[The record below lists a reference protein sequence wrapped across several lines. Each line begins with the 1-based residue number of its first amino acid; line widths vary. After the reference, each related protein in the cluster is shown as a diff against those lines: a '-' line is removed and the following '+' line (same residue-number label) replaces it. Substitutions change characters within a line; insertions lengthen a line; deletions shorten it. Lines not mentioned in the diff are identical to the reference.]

1 MEIALSLVTG
11 YLLGSVPYAY
21 IIARWR
27 RHVDLRY
34 VDVRNVG
41 AGAVIRQVGKRWGAV
56 AIILDGG
63 KGALAVHIAMHA
75 FHVTEPFWLLAG
87 FMAIVGHNFPL
98 WIRFRGGAGVAC
110 FMGIMLALS
119 PEAFGATIGV
129 LALVLLI
136 TRQFFTT
143 IALASPFLV
152 LFVWILERDLTLLYF
167 TIGVS
172 LFILLRSRRRL
183 HEIRVFTMRA
193 YYDIK
198 ARLSRNQD

>member
-1 MEIALSLVTG
+1 MEIALSLVIA

-27 RHVDLRY
+27 RSVDLRY

-41 AGAVIRQVGKRWGAV
+41 AGAVIRQVGKRWGVV

-63 KGALAVHIAMHA
+63 KGAAAIAVANA
-75 FHVTEPFWLLAG
+75 FGVSQPIVLLAG
-87 FMAIVGHNFPL
+87 FLAVAGHNFPF
-98 WIRFRGGAGVAC
+98 WIGFRGGSGVAC
-110 FMGIMLALS
+110 FMGVMMMLS
-119 PEAFGATIGV
+119 PAAFGATLGV
-129 LALVLLI
+129 LAITLVV

-143 IALASPFLV
+143 IALASPFLII
-152 LFVWILERDLTLLYF
+152 FVWVVERDLTLLYF
-167 TIGVS
+167 TVGMAI
-172 LFILLRSRRRL
+172 FILLRSRRRL

-193 YYDIK
+193 YYEMK